1 MPTPTYVALAK
12 TVLTGTQTT
21 ITFSSIPSTYTD
33 LLLVFSSAVGS
44 GGSSGAYLLFNN
56 EGTGATNGS
65 TRVLEGRGISG
76 VTNSSSSSTVIYIDR
91 CNVVNIANNFSSVE
105 VYIPNYTA
113 STNKPVSITSV
124 VENNAADADVYTDVI
139 AALWRNTA
147 AINRIDISPSSSQFV
162 SGSRFDLYG
171 IKNS

>member
-1 MPTPTYVALAK
+1 MPSPTYVALAK
-12 TVLTGTQTT
+12 TVLTGSQTT

-44 GGSSGAYLLFNN
+44 GGSTGAYLAFNN
-56 EGTGATNGS
+56 EGTSGTLGS
-65 TRVLEGRGISG
+65 VRVLEGRGAS
-76 VTNSSSSSTVIYIDR
+76 VTNSSGTSSTIYIDR
-91 CNVVNIANNFSSVE
+91 CNVVNVANTFSNAE
-105 VYIPNYTA
+105 VYIPNYTTA
-113 STNKPVSITSV
+113 NNKAISITSV
-124 VENNAADADVYTDVI
+124 VEGNSASTDVYIDLI

-147 AINRIDISPSSSQFV
+147 TINRIDISPSASQFV